1 MLLHI
6 AFKELKALGKMLF
19 RKTFRRLT
27 RSDYSFF
34 NKNTLDH
41 SIKEKK
47 INYLMFYEIHVG
59 RKN

>member
-27 RSDYSFF
+27 RSDNCPF

-47 INYLMFYEIHVG
+47 INYLMFYETHVG
-59 RKN
+59 R